1 MASQITKTLLL
12 PWKCQG
18 LKVSLP
24 GSRDKGQ
31 SNSLDNL
38 QSAPPGTPTP
48 TETRIKSTE
57 QGGPIAALNY
67 FCFFFFF
74 KAFYYRHF
82 QTYTTVK

>member
-74 KAFYYRHF
+74 LKLFIIDIFKHI
-82 QTYTTVK
+82 QQ